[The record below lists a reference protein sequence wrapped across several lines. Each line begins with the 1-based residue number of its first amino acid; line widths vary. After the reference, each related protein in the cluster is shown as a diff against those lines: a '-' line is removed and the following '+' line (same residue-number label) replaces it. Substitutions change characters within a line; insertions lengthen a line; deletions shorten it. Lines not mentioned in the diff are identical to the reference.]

1 MKIAKKLLAAVVA
14 VMLVCS
20 LTVIAFAENNG
31 SVVLKASEIV
41 DGKFTVQA
49 IAKNYSG
56 LDKADWVIT
65 FDDTI
70 LDCTKVGNGLDDVL
84 QIGSD
89 PITMAVIQNKLIV
102 AANPDAEEGVL
113 VGFAFEST
121 LGTDDEVV
129 LFTMYFDV
137 IDADAIKDTIT
148 LSGHDNAQVTV
159 QINDEPETQPS
170 DPETQPSDPETQP
183 SDPETQPSDPET
195 QPSDPETQPSD
206 PETDPETQ
214 PSAPIVPPCDDDDN
228 EGDDADTGDS
238 AVLAAAAGVV
248 LLAGAA
254 FVVSKKRK

>member
-170 DPETQPSDPETQP
+170 DPETQPSDPET
-183 SDPETQPSDPET
+183 
-195 QPSDPETQPSD
+195 
-206 PETDPETQ
+206 DPETQ

-228 EGDDADTGDS
+228 DNEGNDTDAGDS